1 MVVFAFVH
9 LLGDFFLEA
18 VSEFESG
25 YIVSRNNECGVL
37 ADVAGCFLSTGLD
50 DERTEATEIYVL
62 AVCETILHYGH
73 ELFDNGNN
81 RSLVDAGCFCNFTR
95 YFCFSHFCTV
105 LNLMSF

>member
-62 AVCETILHYGH
+62 AVCETIFTTVMNCSITVTTSALSMPVVFAISLAISALVISV
-73 ELFDNGNN
+73 LF
-81 RSLVDAGCFCNFTR
+81 
-95 YFCFSHFCTV
+95 
-105 LNLMSF
+105 